1 MKIIE
6 KKGDIMYGR
15 EPIYIAMF
23 SGGAASAYVAYL
35 MVQKHGKENSKLFF
49 TDTLWEHKDN
59 KRFMIEVAEEIDI
72 DIKTVRDGRTPDE
85 VFEDT
90 KFLGNSRLAKCSSQL
105 KVRQTVLYLEELRD
119 EGYEP
124 ILYFGIGKHEKRR
137 RDSLE
142 TLYNHNLLPRDG
154 EEQPVKTVFPLYES
168 NISDDE
174 IKRIITKDWGI
185 ELPEMY
191 HLGFSHA
198 NCGGRCVRGG
208 FNHYKHLY
216 ETWPNVYIE
225 QEEME
230 NRLREELGDVSIL
243 KRNGKPFTLTEYRK
257 ELDLDSEIA
266 KKLNEE
272 TDVPCICHYA

>member
-1 MKIIE
+1 
-6 KKGDIMYGR
+6 MYGR
-15 EPIYIAMF
+15 KPKYIAMF

-35 MVQKHGKENSKLFF
+35 MVLKHGKENSVLLF

-59 KRFMIEVAEEIDI
+59 KRFMLEVAEEIGI
-72 DIKTVRDGRTPDE
+72 ERKTLIDGRTPDE

-105 KVRQTVLYLEELRD
+105 KVRQTVIYLEELRD
-119 EGYEP
+119 SGYEP

-137 RDSLE
+137 RE
-142 TLYNHNLLPRDG
+142 GIENLYNHNLLPRDG
-154 EEQPVKTVFPLYES
+154 EEQQVKTVFPLYES
-168 NISDDE
+168 NIPDKE
-174 IKRIITKDWGI
+174 IKRIITQDWGI

-208 FNHYKHLY
+208 FNHYQHLY
-216 ETWPNVYIE
+216 ETWPQVYIE

-230 NRLREELGDVSIL
+230 NRLREQLGDVSIL
-243 KRNGKPFTLTEYRK
+243 KRNGKPFTLTDYRR

>member
-1 MKIIE
+1 LNERK
-6 KKGDIMYGR
+6 
-15 EPIYIAMF
+15 PVYIAMF

-35 MVQKHGKENSKLFF
+35 MVQKHGKENSILFF

-59 KRFMIEVAEEIDI
+59 KRFMVEVAEEIGI
-72 DIKTVRDGRTPDE
+72 EIVTVRDGRTPEE
-85 VFEDT
+85 VFDET
-90 KFLGNSRLAKCSSQL
+90 RFLGNSRLAKCSSEL
-105 KVRQTVLYLEELRD
+105 KVRQTMIYLEDLRD

-137 RDSLE
+137 RE
-142 TLYNHNLLPRDG
+142 GIEALYGHFPLG
-154 EEQPVKTVFPLYES
+154 EPIKTVFPLYES
-168 NISDDE
+168 NIKDDDMKE
-174 IKRIITKDWGI
+174 IITKDWKI

-216 ETWPNVYIE
+216 ETWPSVYIE

-230 NRLREELGDVSIL
+230 KRLRVQLGDVTIL
-243 KRNGKPFTLTEYRK
+243 KRDGKPFTLEEYRK
-257 ELDLDSEIA
+257 ELDIDSEIA
-266 KKLNEE
+266 KKLVEE
-272 TDVPCICHYA
+272 NDVPCVCHYA

>member
-1 MKIIE
+1 
-6 KKGDIMYGR
+6 MYGR

-35 MVQKHGKENSKLFF
+35 MVQKHGEEKSQLFF

-59 KRFMIEVAEEIDI
+59 KRFMIEVAEKIGI
-72 DIKTVRDGRTPDE
+72 DIKTVRDGRTPEE
-85 VFEDT
+85 VFEET
-90 KFLGNSRLAKCSSQL
+90 RFLGNSRLAKCSSEL
-105 KVRQTVLYLEELRD
+105 KVHKTMIYLEELRD
-119 EGYEP
+119 KGYEP

-137 RDSLE
+137 REGIES
-142 TLYNHNLLPRDG
+142 LYNHFLLPRDG

-168 NISDDE
+168 NVSDDE
-174 IKRIITKDWGI
+174 IKKVITKDWGI
-185 ELPEMY
+185 DLPEMY

-216 ETWPNVYIE
+216 ETWPSVYIE

-230 NRLREELGDVSIL
+230 KRLRAQLGDVTIL
-243 KRNGKPFTLTEYRK
+243 KRNGKPFTLADYRK
-257 ELDLDSEIA
+257 ELDKDSEIA
-266 KKLNEE
+266 KKLVEE
-272 TDVPCICHYA
+272 TDVPCVCHYA